1 MTHNVPNIRTGII
14 TKIESCYKSLEVKKK
29 REIISNCMRKART
42 EMVCEES
49 QI

>member
-29 REIISNCMRKART
+29 RDYFQLHEKSKNRDGL
-42 EMVCEES
+42 
-49 QI
+49 